1 MTRLSKTPLVH
12 PTAELEDCR
21 LGLYTEVAER
31 CRIAE
36 AEIGDYSY
44 IMQDGAVWC
53 ATIGKFANIAAAV
66 RINATNH
73 PTWRATLHHFTYRA
87 ADYWPEAEMDAD
99 FFAWRRDNRVTI
111 GHDVWI
117 GHGATVLPGVTIGHG
132 AVIGAGAVVSR
143 DVAPYTIVG
152 GVPARLIRERFP
164 RAVAEGFERLA
175 WWDWDHDRL
184 FAALADFRT
193 LDAASFLEKYLDSNG
208 LDIDVTSPSS
218 LSKTDAKL
226 TSALHEAGIE
236 EFVIDKGQPRP
247 LTDRTGE

>member
-1 MTRLSKTPLVH
+1 MTRLSILPLVH
-12 PTAELEDCR
+12 ESAELHDTT
-21 LGLYTEVAER
+21 LGRYTEVAAH
-31 CRIAE
+31 CRITE

-44 IMQDGAVWC
+44 IMDYGMVWC
-53 ATIGKFANIAAAV
+53 ATIGKFANIAANV

-87 ADYWPEAEMDAD
+87 ADYWPGSDMEQE
-99 FFAWRRDNRVTI
+99 FFEWRREHRVII

-117 GHGATVLPGVTIGHG
+117 GHGATILPGVTVGNG

-164 RAVAEGFERLA
+164 KEVAEGFEKLS

-184 FAALADFRT
+184 GQSLSDFRT
-193 LDAASFLEKYLDSNG
+193 LGGAQFLEKYS
-208 LDIDVTSPSS
+208 
-218 LSKTDAKL
+218 
-226 TSALHEAGIE
+226 
-236 EFVIDKGQPRP
+236 
-247 LTDRTGE
+247 